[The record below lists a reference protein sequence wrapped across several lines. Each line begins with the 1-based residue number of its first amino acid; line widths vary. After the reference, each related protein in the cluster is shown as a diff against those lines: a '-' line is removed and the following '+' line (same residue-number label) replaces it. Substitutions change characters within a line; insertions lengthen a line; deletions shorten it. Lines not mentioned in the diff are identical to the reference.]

1 MNASPNPDINSF
13 FENVITSY
21 EDRIRKIQTAFESSE
36 NISESSHTLFDHVH
50 NSLTNLRKERDILN
64 SRLCETL
71 AKSGSLRKKDYNTM
85 MSGILGALD
94 VKEQLAESRFL
105 SFIEA
110 QKETAQ
116 ALKTSLL
123 GIKDIAAQDAGEKI
137 TAIKEQLSQISKLQE
152 VRKEQV
158 MKTFMDFQQMHN
170 RMIKCLETLI
180 EKGDH
185 ILIRDIKK
193 VKDRLTQEID

>member
-21 EDRIRKIQTAFESSE
+21 EDRILKIQTAFESSE

-50 NSLTNLRKERDILN
+50 NSLTGLRKERDILN

-85 MSGILGALD
+85 MSGILSALD
-94 VKEQLAESRFL
+94 VKEQQAESRFL

-116 ALKTSLL
+116 ALKISLL

-158 MKTFMDFQQMHN
+158 MKTFMDFQQMHDN
-170 RMIKCLETLI
+170 MIKCLETLI